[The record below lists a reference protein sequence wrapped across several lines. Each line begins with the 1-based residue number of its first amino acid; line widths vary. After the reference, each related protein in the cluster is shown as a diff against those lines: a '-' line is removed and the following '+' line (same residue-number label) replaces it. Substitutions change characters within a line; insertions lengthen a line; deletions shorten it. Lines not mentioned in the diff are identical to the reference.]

1 MPHLILNQTK
11 IMIKSI
17 CLASSIILMSG
28 CLYDDDDAT
37 TTAASQTAV
46 VAKAPPSVGSSGL
59 VGKTITFNP
68 IITFVSDNNLS
79 YINDKD
85 GDYPVVQGTVYG
97 KIEIDSSDP
106 DPDKL
111 SLIININGDVIVLSF
126 GFRDLGGEGYIDEAV
141 LDEVKVNDEV
151 KVLPAKV
158 TVAIE
163 AGTVRNENVTAES
176 SPDLTGAP
184 SVDEWNKYLL
194 GTGLLVT
201 NNDGEISVVEFSSSS
216 EATIYHINGS
226 DAGTSESFSYIYTK
240 LDENT
245 GTLDMTDY
253 YIYDY
258 AGDPWH
264 GQNIKDE
271 GQVKLIWSSDEDATF
286 YNGQWSDVQGSGVYT
301 NLDTGEERV
310 STSSVSSGTF
320 GVVSNVS
327 IYIEQSKQTASTGN

>member
-1 MPHLILNQTK
+1 MKKILSFSSFLLL
-11 IMIKSI
+11 MLSS
-17 CLASSIILMSG
+17 CLE
-28 CLYDDDDAT
+28 DTD

-46 VAKAPPSVGSSGL
+46 VAQPPASVGSSGL
-59 VGKTITFNP
+59 SGQTVTFNP
-68 IITFVSDNNLS
+68 TLVFSADGLTINYQNNTAGNYPTGEFTNLVIGEAVEGDRLIVSITV
-79 YINDKD
+79 
-85 GDYPVVQGTVYG
+85 GGE
-97 KIEIDSSDP
+97 KID
-106 DPDKL
+106 L
-111 SLIININGDVIVLSF
+111 GFSF
-126 GFRDLGGEGYIDEAV
+126 TDRGGEGYIDEAV
-141 LDEVKVNDEV
+141 LDLVEVNDEE
-151 KVLPAKV
+151 KELPAKV
-158 TVAIE
+158 TIAID

-176 SPDLTGAP
+176 LPDLTGAP
-184 SVDEWNKYLL
+184 TVDEWNKYLT

-201 NNDGEISVVEFSSSS
+201 DTTDGSLSVVQFSSST
-216 EATIYHINGS
+216 EATIYNITGS
-226 DAGTSESFSYIYTK
+226 DAGTSDSFSYIYTK

-286 YNGQWSDVQGSGVYT
+286 YNGNWSDVQGAGVYT